1 MANANIAVPCPIFN
15 KSYQRKVLAIE
26 IHYKHSHV
34 FIPLYIHTIADYA
47 VSRIAIFAYARKI
60 PCRIDTSRI
69 IAAIMQTCD
78 TFVNV
83 YLRIKKRVACLYGV
97 IMHDGGM
104 LGEYE
109 RSL

>member
-1 MANANIAVPCPIFN
+1 MFDD
-15 KSYQRKVLAIE
+15 
-26 IHYKHSHV
+26 IHYTAQLFYKPYV
-34 FIPLYIHTIADYA
+34 
-47 VSRIAIFAYARKI
+47 RIVTCIVQVN
-60 PCRIDTSRI
+60 
-69 IAAIMQTCD
+69 MQTYWNLPKPSNYSHD
-78 TFVNV
+78 VLQSF